1 MSKCVKWGQSLCVK
15 RGCPRLTHNVYNSGS
30 MFDIDEEL
38 KKIPDAPGVYLM
50 HDEYDDIIYVGK
62 AKLLKRRV
70 RQYFQ
75 SSRNH
80 SPKIVH
86 MVEHIRRFEYIV
98 TDSELEA
105 LVLESNLIKKNR
117 PKYNTMLMDD
127 KSYPFIKVTVKEAF
141 PRVMMSRDAKH
152 DNNRYFGPFTSAYAV
167 KETTDLLCG
176 IYKIRTCN
184 RRLPKD
190 IGKERPCL
198 DYHIDRCSAPCA
210 AKISEEDYRKNI
222 DEVVRFLKGNHDELI
237 KNLTDKMNAAAGK
250 FEYEDAAKYRDLIE
264 NVKHVTQKQK
274 ITEDDGA
281 DRDIVG
287 YAVQNGD
294 AVVQVF
300 FIRNGK
306 LLGRDNFHMTVAESD
321 TGSEIISQFIKQYY
335 GGTPYVPSNILVSDA
350 PEDIEVIE
358 EWLSSLKGKKVNIVT
373 PVKGKKEKLVV
384 LASENAALVLKND
397 AEKLKREE
405 ARTTGAVREIGEAIG
420 IPDINRIEAY
430 DISNTNGVE
439 SVGSMVVF
447 EKGRPKKH
455 DYRKFTIKTIKGPD
469 DYGSMREVLTRRF
482 KRALDGNGSAN
493 TSFDLLPDVLLMD
506 GGKGQVHVALSVLSQ
521 LGLDIPVAGMVKDDH
536 HNTRG
541 LLFNDREIPLD
552 THSEGFKLITRI
564 QDEAH
569 RFAIEF
575 HKSRRSKA
583 QVKSVLDDIPGIGP
597 ARRAALLR
605 RFGDIEGIRKASV
618 EELAAA
624 DGMNERVAEAVYKF
638 FR

>member
-1 MSKCVKWGQSLCVK
+1 
-15 RGCPRLTHNVYNSGS
+15 
-30 MFDIDEEL
+30 MFNIEEEL
-38 KKIPDAPGVYLM
+38 KKVPEAPGVYLM
-50 HDEYDDIIYVGK
+50 HDEDDEIIYVGK

-75 SSRNH
+75 GSRNH
-80 SPKIVH
+80 TPKIVH

-141 PRVMMSRDAKH
+141 PRVMMSRDARH
-152 DNNRYFGPFTSAYAV
+152 DSNKYFGPFTSAYSV

-210 AKISEEDYRKNI
+210 AKISEEEYRGNI
-222 DEVVRFLKGNHDELI
+222 DEVIKFLKGNPDRLI
-237 KNLTDKMNAAAGK
+237 KDLTEKMNVAAEGMD
-250 FEYEDAAKYRDLIE
+250 YEDAAKYRDLIE
-264 NVKHVTQKQK
+264 HVKHVTQKQK
-274 ITEDDGA
+274 ITEDDGG

-287 YAVQNGD
+287 FAVQNED

-321 TGSEIISQFIKQYY
+321 TGAEIISQFIKQYY
-335 GGTPYVPSNILVSDA
+335 GGTPYIPSNILVSDE
-350 PEDIEVIE
+350 PEDITVIE
-358 EWLSSLKGKKVNIVT
+358 EWLSSLRGRRVRLVT
-373 PVKGKKEKLVV
+373 PVKGKKERLVV

-405 ARTTGAVREIGEAIG
+405 ARTTGAVREIEAALRLT
-420 IPDINRIEAY
+420 DINRIEAY

-447 EKGRPKKH
+447 EKGKPKKH
-455 DYRKFTIKTIKGPD
+455 DYRKFTIKTIRGPD

-482 KRALDGNGSAN
+482 KRALAGTGGENN
-493 TSFDLLPDVLLMD
+493 SFSLLPDLLLMD
-506 GGKGQVHVALSVLSQ
+506 GGKGQVNAALSVLSA
-521 LGLDIPVAGMVKDDH
+521 LGLDIPVAGMVKDDKH
-536 HNTRG
+536 STRG
-541 LLFNDREIPLD
+541 LLYDDKEIPLD

-583 QVKSVLDDIPGIGP
+583 QVRSVLDEIPGIGP
-597 ARRAALLR
+597 ARRAGLLKK
-605 RFGDIEGIRKASV
+605 FGDIEGIRNA
-618 EELAAA
+618 EIAALAAVK
-624 DGMNERVAEAVYKF
+624 GMNEGAARSVYEF
-638 FR
+638 FRK